1 MCVVISFL
9 FHSVSYETAVLKT
22 RLLLIFLWTI
32 CIVEHCDMEM
42 SYDHRVCVCGLKCSK
57 RTGRGKLFPELVL
70 TYSFRVPFPWL
81 KETVRRELHFLLPRS
96 ALCLNLF
103 LFTFLSFF

>member
-1 MCVVISFL
+1 MT
-9 FHSVSYETAVLKT
+9 SV
-22 RLLLIFLWTI
+22 
-32 CIVEHCDMEM
+32 C
-42 SYDHRVCVCGLKCSK
+42 VCVCGLKCSN

-81 KETVRRELHFLLPRS
+81 KETVRRELRFLLPRS